1 MTLAEALKAM
11 ETHKLHH
18 CNMDEGKYVTK
29 CPCCNRYTNSEG
41 VVASEEQFMKEL
53 EDAKAEG
60 IDVEYGWSII
70 E

>member
-18 CNMDEGKYVTK
+18 CDMDEEEYVTK
-29 CPCCNRYTNSEG
+29 CPCCNQYTNSEG
-41 VVASEEQFMKEL
+41 IVASEEQFMKEL

-60 IDVEYGWSII
+60 IDVEHGWSII

>member
-11 ETHKLHH
+11 ETHKVHH
-18 CNMDEGKYVTK
+18 CEMDEGKYVTK

-41 VVASEEQFMKEL
+41 IAASEEQFMKEI
-53 EDAKAEG
+53 ESAKAEG
-60 IDVEYGWSII
+60 IDIENGWSII

>member
-41 VVASEEQFMKEL
+41 VSASEEQFMKEI
-53 EDAKAEG
+53 ESAKAED
-60 IDVEYGWSII
+60 IDIENGWSII